1 MKFRFYDQQQQ
12 MMLPPALEDFI
23 PAHHF
28 VRVLDAVV
36 EQLDLSRLYAS
47 YSEEGQPAYHP
58 KMLLKVLLYGYASGV
73 RSSRKMAQKLES
85 DVFFM
90 YLAGMQRPDF
100 RTLSDFRKT
109 KRSFLQE
116 YFSQV
121 LLLCRELGMASL
133 GHVAIDG
140 SKVKASAAKKHTKD
154 RDDLLQLEEQIT
166 EQVHA
171 ILNTA
176 QQIDEEEDRE
186 HGPEKRG
193 DELPEE
199 LVQKERFL
207 DKLRHAKQKLEE
219 QKLKRVNLTD
229 PDARLMQTA
238 VGSICVCY
246 NTQLAVDSDQQ
257 IIVACD
263 VTSHEHDKEQFIP
276 LYEQTVTHTQQQP
289 REVSADA
296 GYHSGKLYLYLEQH
310 DIDAYVPDTNFP
322 HQLDE
327 EGKERPLPF
336 DRRQFH
342 YQEADNTYRCPAGQV
357 LTFAGNSARNGV
369 KFKVYQGTT
378 CPSCCFKEQCI
389 SKPTA
394 RYRQI
399 QIYENDGFKA
409 EMRAKLLSREG
420 KQRYLKRLGTVEP
433 VFAQLKH
440 HLGFRQF
447 LLRGLEKARTE
458 FRLLCT
464 AYNIKKLAG
473 FLAPQLS

>member
-1 MKFRFYDQQQQ
+1 MKFRSYDQQQQ

-23 PAHHF
+23 PSHHF

-58 KMLLKVLLYGYASGV
+58 KMLLKVLLYGYATGV

-100 RTLSDFRKT
+100 RTLSDFRKS

-116 YFSQV
+116 YFTQV

-140 SKVKASAAKKHTKD
+140 SKVKASAAKNHIKD

-166 EQVHA
+166 EQVDA

-176 QQIDEEEDRE
+176 QQTDEEEDRE
-186 HGPEKRG
+186 HGLEKRG
-193 DELPEE
+193 DELPED
-199 LVQKERFL
+199 LLQKERFL
-207 DKLRHAKQKLEE
+207 EKLRHAKEKLQE

-229 PDARLMQTA
+229 PDARLMHTGA
-238 VGSICVCY
+238 GSINLCY

-257 IIVACD
+257 VIVACD
-263 VTSHEHDKEQFIP
+263 VTSHEHDKAQFIP
-276 LYEQTVTHTQQQP
+276 LYEQTVTNTQRQP

-296 GYHSGKLYLYLEQH
+296 GYHSGKLYLYLEQRG
-310 DIDAYVPDTNFP
+310 IDAYVPDTNFP
-322 HQLDE
+322 HHFDG
-327 EGKERPLPF
+327 EGKECIPPF
-336 DRRQFH
+336 DRRQFQ
-342 YQEADNTYRCPAGQV
+342 YEEGDNTYRCPADQV
-357 LTFAGNSARNGV
+357 LTFLRSHARNGV
-369 KFKVYQGTT
+369 KFRIYEGTT
-378 CPSCCFKEQCI
+378 CPRCRFKEQCI

-399 QIYENDGFKA
+399 QIYENDVFKA
-409 EMRAKLLSREG
+409 QMRAKLLSREG
-420 KQRYLKRLGTVEP
+420 KQRYRKRLGTVEP

-447 LLRGLEKARTE
+447 LLRGLEKVRTE